1 MWGEKAM
8 KETHLKRRDFL
19 IGSSTLMASLAVMG
33 TTGLVM
39 APDGAW
45 AVSTTVLSSAE
56 AATLIKFARAIFPHK
71 KLKDA
76 IYANVAHSLDAKAA
90 KDDKFKAL
98 LQDGLAGLTTSHFT
112 KLKYDQQLAAL
123 KAMESTPFFQTVR
136 GECVTGIYNNPEVW
150 KIFGYEGASAEL
162 GGYIH
167 RGFNDISW
175 LKDA

>member
-1 MWGEKAM
+1 M
-8 KETHLKRRDFL
+8 KETFLKRRDFL
-19 IGSSTLMASLAVMG
+19 IGSSTLMASLAVVG

-45 AVSTTVLSSAE
+45 AVSTTVLTSDE

-76 IYANVAHSLDAKAA
+76 IYANVAHSLDGKAA
-90 KDDKFKAL
+90 KDDKTKAM
-98 LQDGLAGLTTSHFT
+98 LQEGLAGLKSTGFT
-112 KLKYDQQLAAL
+112 KLKGEKQLAAL
-123 KAMESTPFFQTVR
+123 KEMETTPFFQTVR

-150 KIFGYEGASAEL
+150 KIFGYEGPSAEF

>member
-1 MWGEKAM
+1 MATRSRFCNATAATAKGRPTARPTSLSAAKIGNRHRRLMWGEKAM
-8 KETHLKRRDFL
+8 TATHLKRRDFL

-98 LQDGLAGLTTSHFT
+98 LQGGLSGLTATHFT

-123 KAMESTPFFQTVR
+123 KEMETPPFFQTIR
-136 GECVTGIYNNPEVW
+136 GE
-150 KIFGYEGASAEL
+150 
-162 GGYIH
+162 
-167 RGFNDISW
+167 
-175 LKDA
+175 

>member
-1 MWGEKAM
+1 M
-8 KETHLKRRDFL
+8 TDVNLKRRDFL
-19 IGSSTLMASLAVMG
+19 IGSSTLLASLAIVG
-33 TTGLVM
+33 TTGVVM

-45 AVSTTVLSSAE
+45 AVSTTVLSSQE
-56 AATLIKFARAIFPHK
+56 TATLIKFARAIYPHK

-90 KDDKFKAL
+90 KDDQLKGTLQQGIAQLQQSKF
-98 LQDGLAGLTTSHFT
+98 TSLSQA
-112 KLKYDQQLAAL
+112 KQVAAL
-123 KAMESTPFFQTVR
+123 KDMETTPFFQTVR
-136 GECVTGIYNNPEVW
+136 GECVTGIYNNQEVW

-167 RGFNDISW
+167 RGFNDLTW

>member
-1 MWGEKAM
+1 MNQPN
-8 KETHLKRRDFL
+8 LKRRDFL

-33 TTGLVM
+33 TTGVVM

-45 AVSTTVLSSAE
+45 AVSTTVLTSQQTAI
-56 AATLIKFARAIFPHK
+56 LIKFARAIYPHK
-71 KLKDA
+71 KLKDS
-76 IYANVAHSLDAKAA
+76 IYANVAHSLDDKASKNDQLKATLQEGIANLQAIKFTSLSPAK
-90 KDDKFKAL
+90 
-98 LQDGLAGLTTSHFT
+98 QTE
-112 KLKYDQQLAAL
+112 AL
-123 KAMESTPFFQTVR
+123 KGMETTPFFQTVR
-136 GECVTGIYNNPEVW
+136 GECVTGIYNNPDVW

>member
-1 MWGEKAM
+1 MNQAS
-8 KETHLKRRDFL
+8 LKRRDFL
-19 IGSSTLMASLAVMG
+19 IGSSTLLASLAVMG
-33 TTGLVM
+33 TTGVVM

-45 AVSTTVLSSAE
+45 AVSTTVLSSQE
-56 AATLIKFARAIFPHK
+56 TATLIKFARAIYPHK

-90 KDDKFKAL
+90 KDGQLKAT
-98 LQDGLAGLTTSHFT
+98 LQQGVAGLQQSKFTSLSQA
-112 KLKYDQQLAAL
+112 KQVAAL
-123 KAMESTPFFQTVR
+123 KDMETTPFFQTVR

-150 KIFGYEGASAEL
+150 KIFGYEGPSAEL

-167 RGFNDISW
+167 RGFNDLAW